1 MITAIRTTALTLAL
15 TIPTVVLAAPGQKE
29 TPKAGS
35 IEDILAWFATHPGV
49 AIALVIGLSA
59 LVAGFVLNRERKTQT
74 A

>member
-1 MITAIRTTALTLAL
+1 MITAFRTATLTLAL
-15 TIPTVVLAAPGQKE
+15 MIPTVVLAAPGQKD

-35 IEDILAWFATHPGV
+35 FQDMMAWFATHPGV
-49 AIALVIGLSA
+49 AVALVIGLSA